1 VAKRNVMGALLAVT
15 VAVVAACGGTG
26 GGGTETAVSAPG
38 TTAPAAAPSFFAAE
52 ARPEPQAPLDRNPV
66 AWPFTAASVWNLP
79 LGRDA
84 RRVPAGLTL
93 SRGGV
98 SIDEDI
104 LVLDPTAPLVDI
116 LEHNAGWDP
125 KLVRCSRLTGNVLY
139 RGVPIPSGFVTD
151 PGFLGATPN
160 HSAAILLADGD
171 TVIQTQ
177 PLHRCQAG
185 GPAVSQFRWA
195 QVSLRNGDGIAGAHG
210 GSQMSSIGGTIR
222 VGELV
227 PGGALRHAL
236 KINLDCA
243 AVCAY
248 NPADPDGSPGFRW
261 PALSADADASVRY
274 RGKNAA
280 VQMGALLALPA
291 SFDVDGL
298 RTEPGR
304 MVARALQRYGA
315 YVVDDTGYASFAL
328 TTEWGPNGRVAD
340 EFERV
345 WGFPIDGGTEP
356 TCTDDGPEC
365 AWARDIADAV
375 AALDVIDDNGPTSV
389 GGAGARVFRCAPPF
403 AGQAATPPPAGC
415 PAN

>member
-1 VAKRNVMGALLAVT
+1 VNGALLAAT
-15 VAVVAACGGTG
+15 IALVAACGGTG
-26 GGGTETAVSAPG
+26 GTDTGTGPAAPT
-38 TTAPAAAPSFFAAE
+38 TTAAATGPSFFAAE
-52 ARPEPQAPLDRNPV
+52 ARPEPPAPLERNPV
-66 AWPFTAASVWNLP
+66 AWPFTVGSIWNLP

-104 LVLDPTAPLVDI
+104 LVLDPTAPPVDVV
-116 LEHNAGWDP
+116 EHNAGWDP
-125 KLVRCSRLTGNVLY
+125 KLVRCKQLTGNILY
-139 RGVPIPSGFVTD
+139 RGVPIPTGFVTD

-185 GPAVSQFRWA
+185 GPAVSQYRWA
-195 QVSLRNGDGIAGAHG
+195 QVSLRTGDGIAGAHG

-227 PGGALRHAL
+227 PGGVLDHTL

-248 NPADPDGSPGFRW
+248 DPADADGKPGFRW
-261 PALSADADASVRY
+261 PALSADADASARY
-274 RGKNAA
+274 RGKVTA

-291 SFDVDGL
+291 TFDTAGL
-298 RTEPGR
+298 RTEPAR
-304 MVARALQRYGA
+304 MVARALQRFGA
-315 YVVDDTGYASFAL
+315 YVVDDTGFASFAL

-356 TCTDDGPEC
+356 DCTDDGPEC
-365 AWARDIADAV
+365 AWARDIAAVV
-375 AALDVIDDNGPTSV
+375 AALEVVDDNGPSSV
-389 GGAGARVFRCAPPF
+389 GGAGTRVFRCAPPF
-403 AGQAATPPPAGC
+403 AGQPPAVLPVGC
-415 PAN
+415 PTG